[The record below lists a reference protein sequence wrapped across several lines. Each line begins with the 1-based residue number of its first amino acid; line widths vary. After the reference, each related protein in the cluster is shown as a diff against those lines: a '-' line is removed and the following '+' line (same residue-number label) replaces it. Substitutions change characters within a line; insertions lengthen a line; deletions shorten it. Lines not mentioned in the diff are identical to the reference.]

1 MVAAMGALLGMQ
13 TSDAPIEGEL
23 IEMTR
28 VLISTTRG
36 EFEGFCA
43 ERGVD
48 SVVSFEPSDHERVTC
63 AWLDPASDRVWH
75 AAVHFDGASPQPVK
89 ADAGLVEAANAR
101 LVRLVH
107 NEYGAQDARTGEGF
121 PVWDVDLDG
130 VSGRLTVAPFEDI
143 TVVRIVRTKE
153 PAVLSM
159 R

>member
-1 MVAAMGALLGMQ
+1 MGKAEILAMVAAMGALLGMQ

-63 AWLDPASDRVWH
+63 AWLDAASYRVWH

-89 ADAGLVEAANAR
+89 ADAGSNLSR
-101 LVRLVH
+101 L
-107 NEYGAQDARTGEGF
+107 
-121 PVWDVDLDG
+121 
-130 VSGRLTVAPFEDI
+130 SGSRSS
-143 TVVRIVRTKE
+143 
-153 PAVLSM
+153 VLSSTFSN
-159 R
+159 RNGIARCSALHWAIRRFL